1 MSNNISVL
9 SWGSTLL
16 VGETGVS
23 TKKHWPVT
31 VYKQNDHIILYRV
44 HHILHTVFKL
54 TTLAVIGTNYIDKP
68 HYHMTMA
75 MMACA
80 IQWKLFYKYVN

>member
-16 VGETGVS
+16 AGETGVS

-31 VYKQNDHIILYRV
+31 VYKQNDHIILYFSKWEYFSGYFQV
-44 HHILHTVFKL
+44 HNASVVFLGDSSLLH
-54 TTLAVIGTNYIDKP
+54 
-68 HYHMTMA
+68 H
-75 MMACA
+75 
-80 IQWKLFYKYVN
+80 